1 MRILPDGSVPGMIL
15 PALARWAAE
24 ESHVLADEGSPFH
37 ADLVPGDPRVLL
49 IVGENASG
57 KSLAFRLIAQ
67 LAGTHGAVPITI
79 SIRERT
85 GAGSDGHERMR
96 RVFMFGDEEQSST
109 GATSAGVVVSGF
121 SNLDRDKPAILGLDE
136 PEIGLSDGYAEALGE
151 LIGQRATITGPLAC
165 GVMVVTHSRRLATG
179 IVKGLGCDPTLLT
192 MSEPHASV
200 SDWIASDERR
210 SVDDLMNL
218 KETGVERWRT
228 VERMLKR

>member
-1 MRILPDGSVPGMIL
+1 MTSRPPCSDVATENPSFGLGMTRPERGKLRILSDGSVPGMIL

-24 ESHVLADEGSPFH
+24 ESHVLADEDSPFH

-109 GATSAGVVVSGF
+109 GATSAGVVMSGF

-136 PEIGLSDGYAEALGE
+136 PEIFSHAREG
-151 LIGQRATITGPLAC
+151 C
-165 GVMVVTHSRRLATG
+165 RLASA
-179 IVKGLGCDPTLLT
+179 L
-192 MSEPHASV
+192 
-200 SDWIASDERR
+200 
-210 SVDDLMNL
+210 N
-218 KETGVERWRT
+218 
-228 VERMLKR
+228 